1 MPINI
6 DPTYFKAISQHVK
19 EQKNQKKI
27 LGKILSR
34 NECVRIYNKLGGWGV
49 SGRGAHWILY
59 L

>member
-6 DPTYFKAISQHVK
+6 VSTYFKAISQHVK

-34 NECVRIYNKLGGWGV
+34 NECTAIYNKIGGWWVCDGV
-49 SGRGAHWILY
+49 RGFILY